1 MKRCA
6 IYTRKSSDE
15 GLEQHFNSLD
25 AQRQACEAYILSQA
39 GEGWSAVVA
48 RYDDGGFSGGS
59 MERPALQRLLADI
72 GCGLIDVVVVYK
84 IDRLTRSLADFA
96 RIVERFDAKQVS
108 FVSVTQAFN
117 TTSSMGRL
125 TLNVL
130 LSFAQFEREVT
141 GERIRDKIAA
151 SKAKGLW
158 MGGLAPLGYDLP
170 TNGTR
175 VLQVNGVEAATVRHI
190 FERYLAL
197 GSVHRLLHDLQRD
210 GIRSKRRVSAKDKV
224 TGDQPFSRGAMFHL
238 LQNRVYV
245 GEIVHKGQCY
255 PGQHEP
261 VLERTTFDRVQAML
275 ARQQR
280 KRRVRRT
287 ATSPLAGKLF
297 DSHGNRLTPTH
308 SRNSRG
314 RTYRY
319 YVPLRLQQGARRAT
333 DLRRFPAA
341 HVEAII
347 GAALQRILSPTEND
361 FEQLVRAELSPRS
374 VELFTPARLLPTIR
388 TALAESECVA
398 ADEADPELVRW
409 SIPAVLQPRG
419 GRAKVQPVQTD
430 APHRDPILIQA
441 LRTAHQLMQRDRLGL
456 PIVEAMPP
464 SRYAV
469 RLMRLACLSP
479 RIQREI
485 VAGRQAPNLRLE
497 DLVRGKLPLCWEAQK
512 YMLDGLTRRPLIRNE
527 SVPARANSRAV
538 VATSPG
544 AAVAVRVSGSGGRPF
559 AIGPTSQN
567 ESDQCNHSPEAPVG
581 TATLQGDTGS
591 DDQDERYRTI
601 EDT

>member
-15 GLEQHFNSLD
+15 GLDQHFNSLD
-25 AQRQACEAYILSQA
+25 AQREACEAYILSQA
-39 GEGWSAVVA
+39 GEGWYALPA
-48 RYDDGGFSGGS
+48 RYDDGGYSGGS

-72 GCGLIDVVVVYK
+72 GRGLVDVVVVYK

-96 RIVERFDAKQVS
+96 RIVERFDAKEVS

-175 VLQVNGVEAATVRHI
+175 VLQVNEAEAAKVQHI

-197 GSVHRLLHDLQRD
+197 GSVHRLLEELQRD
-210 GIRSKRRVSAKDKV
+210 GIRSKSRVASKGKV

-245 GEIVHKGQCY
+245 GEIVHKSQCH
-255 PGQHEP
+255 PGQHEGI
-261 VLERTTFDRVQAML
+261 VERSTFDRVQAML

-280 KRRVRRT
+280 ERRVRRT
-287 ATSPLAGKLF
+287 AASPLAGKLF
-297 DSHGNRLTPTH
+297 DVHGNRLTPTH
-308 SRNSRG
+308 SKNSKG
-314 RTYRY
+314 QTYRY
-319 YVPLRLQQGARRAT
+319 YVPSCLQQGGRSGA
-333 DLRRFPAA
+333 DLKRFPAHRVDA
-341 HVEAII
+341 LI
-347 GAALQRILSPTEND
+347 GAALRRISAAPEGGHD
-361 FEQLVRAELSPRS
+361 QLVRAELSPHS
-374 VELFTPARLLPTIR
+374 IELALPSRLLPSVR
-388 TALAESECVA
+388 AALADGEWVTA
-398 ADEADPELVRW
+398 GEANAELMHW

-419 GRAKVQPVQTD
+419 GRAKVQPIQPAATK
-430 APHRDPILIQA
+430 RDPVLIGG
-441 LRTAHQLMQRDRLGL
+441 LRTAHRLVQTDRIGL
-456 PIVEAMPP
+456 PLAKKMPQ

-469 RLMRLACLSP
+469 RLMRLAFLSP
-479 RIQREI
+479 HIQQDI
-485 VAGRQAPNLRLE
+485 VAGRQPPGLRLE
-497 DLVRGKLPLCWEAQK
+497 DLVRSSIPPCWKAQ
-512 YMLDGLTRRPLIRNE
+512 
-527 SVPARANSRAV
+527 ARFIQRLAS
-538 VATSPG
+538 
-544 AAVAVRVSGSGGRPF
+544 
-559 AIGPTSQN
+559 
-567 ESDQCNHSPEAPVG
+567 
-581 TATLQGDTGS
+581 
-591 DDQDERYRTI
+591 
-601 EDT
+601 